1 MTQKV
6 SFHIDGMS
14 CQACAARI
22 ERVLSKKEAVST
34 AEVNYAGERATVSF
48 DETQTNPSQI
58 ADWIAAAGFQAAL
71 IEHNTLAPQAKTPF
85 PYLAALSWLI
95 LIPFLVGMIG
105 MAVGKHFLMMP
116 APIQFALATIVQFIS
131 GAVFYRGAFVALKNK
146 APNMDVLVALGTT
159 AVWAYSVFM
168 MVKGDW
174 HNVYFEAS
182 VMVIALVSLGKY
194 LELRVKRN
202 SLNSIAL
209 LTQLVPKEV
218 EVLRHN
224 EWQKMPLNQVRI
236 KDVLRAKQGEK
247 IAADGIVIEGE
258 AYCDESHLTGEA
270 NAVHKKNQTKV
281 FAGALLDN
289 GSISYRVEALGQ
301 ATLLGDMIKALD
313 DAQNSKAPVARLADI
328 VAAWFV
334 PIVIAVALLTFFIN
348 YSVSGSLNMALMRA
362 AAVLVIACPC
372 ALGLATPAAIMAGM
386 GVAARYGIL
395 FKDAAALETAGKID
409 TVVFDKTGTLTV
421 GKPQVVAFRQPEQG
435 FIYGENDFIQVAASI
450 EARVSHPLA
459 TAIVQ
464 YAKSKNLPF
473 LTVNNV
479 EVVSG
484 LGVKANVVNFGEVK
498 IGTPE
503 FCGFRLPENSDPMWQ
518 SSSIVGISMNNETAV
533 FAIADTLREDSTHAI
548 SRLQEKNIHTAL
560 FSGDKETAVTAIAN
574 ALNINQKQGRMLPRD
589 KAQAIIQLK
598 KQGHTVAMVGD
609 GINDA
614 AALAAADT
622 GFALKSGTDIAQHT
636 ANATLMN
643 GSANQVADAVIIAR
657 KTLATIR
664 QNLFFAFI
672 YNIIG
677 IPLAAIGILSPAIAG
692 AAMAAS
698 SISVLGNAVRLKRF
712 RVKYKTH

>member
-22 ERVLSKKEAVST
+22 EKVLSKKEAVSS
-34 AEVNYAGERATVSF
+34 AEVNYAGERASVSF
-48 DETQTNPSQI
+48 DETQTNPKQI
-58 ADWIAAAGFQAAL
+58 AEWIAAAGFQAAL
-71 IEHNTLAPQAKTPF
+71 IENNMLPENRTATPF
-85 PYLAALSWLI
+85 PYLSALSWLI
-95 LIPFLVGMIG
+95 LIPFLVGMAG
-105 MAVGKHFLMMP
+105 MAVGKHFLMMS
-116 APIQFALATIVQFIS
+116 APIQFALATIVQFGA

-159 AVWAYSVFM
+159 AVWAYSVLM

-174 HNVYFEAS
+174 RNVYFEAS

-218 EVLRHN
+218 EVFRHN
-224 EWQKMPLNQVRI
+224 EWRIMPLTDVRI
-236 KDVLRAKQGEK
+236 NDIVRAKQGEK
-247 IAADGIVIEGE
+247 IAADGVVVEGE
-258 AYCDESHLTGEA
+258 AYCDESHLTGEPQ
-270 NAVHKKNQTKV
+270 AVHKKNQAKV
-281 FAGALLDN
+281 FAGALVDN
-289 GSISYRVEALGQ
+289 GSVSYRVEALGN

-334 PIVIAVALLTFFIN
+334 PIVIAVATLTFFIN

-386 GVAARYGIL
+386 GVAAKYGIL

-435 FIYGENDFIQVAASI
+435 FIYSENDFIQVAASI

-484 LGVKANVVNFGEVK
+484 LGVKASVVNFGEVK

-503 FCGFRLPENSDPMWQ
+503 FCGFRLPESTEPIWQ
-518 SSSIVGISMNNETAV
+518 ASSIVGIAMNNETAI
-533 FAIADTLREDSTHAI
+533 FAIADALREDSKQAI
-548 SRLQEKNIHTAL
+548 SRLHDKNIHTAL
-560 FSGDKETAVTAIAN
+560 FSGDKESSVTAVAN
-574 ALNINQKQGRMLPRD
+574 ALNIQKKQGGMLPRN
-589 KAQAIIQLK
+589 KADAIIQLK

-614 AALAAADT
+614 AALTAADT

-643 GSANQVADAVIIAR
+643 GSANQVADAVMIAR
-657 KTLATIR
+657 RTLNTIR

-677 IPLAAIGILSPAIAG
+677 IPLAAVGILSPAIAG

-698 SISVLGNAVRLKRF
+698 SISVLGNAVRLKHF
-712 RVKYKTH
+712 RVK

>member
-1 MTQKV
+1 MSKKV
-6 SFHIDGMS
+6 FFHIDGMS

-22 ERVLSKKEAVST
+22 EKVLNKKEAIEI
-34 AEVNYAGERATVSF
+34 AEVNYAGERASVLF
-48 DETQTNPSQI
+48 DESSTTPDQI
-58 ADWIAAAGFQAAL
+58 ANWIAAAGFQAAL
-71 IEHNTLAPQAKTPF
+71 IEPHAPTPRPTTPF
-85 PYLAALSWLI
+85 PYLAALSWVI
-95 LIPFLVGMIG
+95 LIPFLIGMIG

-131 GAVFYRGAFVALKNK
+131 GAVFYKGAFVALKNK

-218 EVLRHN
+218 EVLRHK
-224 EWQKMPLNQVRI
+224 EWQKMPLNRVRMNDI
-236 KDVLRAKQGEK
+236 VRAKQGEK
-247 IAADGIVIEGE
+247 IAADGIVINGE
-258 AYCDESHLTGEA
+258 AWCDESHLTGEP
-270 NAVHKKNQTKV
+270 NAIHKKNQAKV
-281 FAGALLDN
+281 FAGAIVNN
-289 GSISYRVEALGQ
+289 GSVEYRVEALGQ
-301 ATLLGDMIKALD
+301 ATILGDMIKALD
-313 DAQNSKAPVARLADI
+313 DAQNSKAPVARLADK
-328 VAAWFV
+328 VAAVFV
-334 PIVIAVALLTFFIN
+334 PFVIAVALLTFFLN
-348 YSVSGSLNMALMRA
+348 YSFSGSLNVALMRA

-386 GVAARYGIL
+386 GVAAKYGIL
-395 FKDAAALETAGKID
+395 FKDAAAMETAGKID

-421 GKPQVVAFRQPEQG
+421 GKPQVVAFRQPEQA
-435 FIYGENDFIQVAASI
+435 FIYSENDFIQVAASI

-473 LTVNNV
+473 VTVDNI
-479 EVVSG
+479 EVVAG
-484 LGVKANVVNFGEVK
+484 QGVSASVVNFGEVK

-503 FCGFRLPENSDPMWQ
+503 FCGFTLPEISDSIWQ
-518 SSSIVGISMNNETAV
+518 TCSIVAISMHQEKAA
-533 FAIADTLREDSTHAI
+533 FAITDALREDSKEAI
-548 SRLQEKNIHTAL
+548 SRLQNKNIHTTL
-560 FSGDKETAVTAIAN
+560 FSGDKETAVAAVAN
-574 ALNINQKQGRMLPRD
+574 ILQIENSRGNMLPRD
-589 KAQAIIQLK
+589 KAQAIVNMK

-657 KTLATIR
+657 KTLNTIR

-698 SISVLGNAVRLKRF
+698 SISVLGNAVRLKKF
-712 RVKYKTH
+712 RVK

>member
-22 ERVLSKKEAVST
+22 ERVLSKKEAVSR
-34 AEVNYAGERATVSF
+34 AEVNYAGERASVCF
-48 DETQTNPSQI
+48 DDTQTNPKQI

-95 LIPFLVGMIG
+95 LIPFLIGMIG

-174 HNVYFEAS
+174 RNVYFEAS

-218 EVLRHN
+218 EVFRHN
-224 EWQKMPLNQVRI
+224 EWRIMPLTDVRI
-236 KDVLRAKQGEK
+236 KDIVRAKQGEK

-281 FAGALLDN
+281 FAGALVDN
-289 GSISYRVEALGQ
+289 GSVSYRVEALGN

-334 PIVIAVALLTFFIN
+334 PIVIAIAALTFFIN

-386 GVAARYGIL
+386 GVAAKYGIL

-435 FIYGENDFIQVAASI
+435 FIYSENDFIQVAASI
-450 EARVSHPLA
+450 ETRVSHPLA

-473 LTVNNV
+473 LTVNNL

-484 LGVKANVVNFGEVK
+484 LGVKASVVNFGEVK

-503 FCGFRLPENSDPMWQ
+503 ICGFRLPESTEPIWQ
-518 SSSIVGISMNNETAV
+518 ASSIVGIAMNNETAI
-533 FAIADTLREDSTHAI
+533 FAIADALRKDSKQAI
-548 SRLQEKNIHTAL
+548 SRLHDKNIHTAL
-560 FSGDKETAVTAIAN
+560 FSGDKESSVTSVAN
-574 ALNINQKQGRMLPRD
+574 ALNIQQKQGGMLPRN
-589 KAQAIIQLK
+589 KADAIIQLK

-614 AALAAADT
+614 AALTAADT

-643 GSANQVADAVIIAR
+643 GSANQVADAVMIAR
-657 KTLATIR
+657 RTLNTIR

-677 IPLAAIGILSPAIAG
+677 IPLAAVGILSPAIAG

-712 RVKYKTH
+712 RVK

>member
-1 MTQKV
+1 MKKA

-22 ERVLSKKEAVST
+22 EKVLKKKPAIAH

-48 DETQTNPSQI
+48 DETQTSSNQI
-58 ADWIAAAGFQAAL
+58 ENWIAAAGFQAAL
-71 IEHNTLAPQAKTPF
+71 IENNTSLNTQAKTPF
-85 PYLAALSWLI
+85 PYLSALSWLI
-95 LIPFLVGMIG
+95 LIPFLLGMFAMAIG
-105 MAVGKHFLMMP
+105 HHALMMP
-116 APIQFALATIVQFIS
+116 APIQFALATLVQFLS
-131 GAVFYRGAFVALKNK
+131 GVVFYKGAFLSLKNK
-146 APNMDVLVALGTT
+146 APNMDVLVATATT
-159 AVWAYSVFM
+159 SVWAYSVFM

-224 EWQKMPLNQVRI
+224 EWRIMPLNDIRVGDI
-236 KDVLRAKQGEK
+236 VRAKQGDK
-247 IAADGIVIEGE
+247 IAADGIVVEGE
-258 AYCDESHLTGEA
+258 CLCDESHLTGEA
-270 NAVHKKNQTKV
+270 HLIEKKNHEKV
-281 FAGALLDN
+281 FAGALVDN
-289 GSISYRVEALGQ
+289 GSISYRANALGS
-301 ATLLGDMIKALD
+301 ATILGDMIRALD
-313 DAQNSKAPVARLADI
+313 EAQNSKAPVARLADI

-334 PIVIAVALLTFFIN
+334 PFVIAVAVLAFFMN
-348 YSVSGSLNMALMRA
+348 YSISGSLNIALMRA

-386 GVAARYGIL
+386 GVAAKYGIL
-395 FKDAAALETAGKID
+395 FKDAATLETAGKID
-409 TVVFDKTGTLTV
+409 TVVFDKTGTLTM
-421 GKPQVVAFRQPEQG
+421 GKPQVVAVKLPEQA
-435 FIYGENDFIQVAASI
+435 FIYHKNDFIQAAASI

-459 TAIVQ
+459 SAIVSF
-464 YAKSKNLPF
+464 AKKQNLPF

-484 LGVKANVVNFGEVK
+484 EGVKASVVNFGEVK

-503 FCGFRLPENSDPMWQ
+503 FCGFTLPEMNEPVWQ
-518 SSSIVGISMNNETAV
+518 SSSIVAISIHNETAL
-533 FAIADTLREDSTHAI
+533 FAIADALREDSKHAI
-548 SRLQEKNIHTAL
+548 NRLKDKHIHTVL
-560 FSGDKETAVTAIAN
+560 LSGDKQSAVNAVAH
-574 ALNINQKQGRMLPRD
+574 ALNIEEAKGRMLPRD
-589 KAQAIIQLK
+589 KANIIMQMK
-598 KQGHTVAMVGD
+598 KQGRTVAMVGD

-614 AALAAADT
+614 AALTAADT
-622 GFALKSGTDIAQHT
+622 GFALKGGTDIAQNA

-643 GSANQVADAVIIAR
+643 GSANQVADAVIIAHR
-657 KTLATIR
+657 TLNTIR

-677 IPLAAIGILSPAIAG
+677 IPLAAFGILSPAIAG

-712 RVKYKTH
+712 RVK

>member
-22 ERVLSKKEAVST
+22 EKVLSKKEAVSR
-34 AEVNYAGERATVSF
+34 AEVNYAGERASVCF
-48 DETQTNPSQI
+48 DDTQTNPKQI
-58 ADWIAAAGFQAAL
+58 AEWIAAAGFQAAL
-71 IEHNTLAPQAKTPF
+71 IEHNTPTPQAKTPF
-85 PYLAALSWLI
+85 PYLSALSWLI
-95 LIPFLVGMIG
+95 LIPFLIGMIG

-116 APIQFALATIVQFIS
+116 APIQFALATIVQFGA

-159 AVWAYSVFM
+159 AVWAYSVLM

-174 HNVYFEAS
+174 RNVYFEAS

-218 EVLRHN
+218 EVFRHN
-224 EWQKMPLNQVRI
+224 EWRIMPLTDVRI
-236 KDVLRAKQGEK
+236 NDIVRAKQGEK
-247 IAADGIVIEGE
+247 IAADGQVVEGE
-258 AYCDESHLTGEA
+258 AYCDESHLTGEPQ
-270 NAVHKKNQTKV
+270 AVHKKNQAKV
-281 FAGALLDN
+281 FAGALVDN
-289 GSISYRVEALGQ
+289 GSVSYRVEALGN

-386 GVAARYGIL
+386 GVAAKYGIL

-435 FIYGENDFIQVAASI
+435 FIYSEDDFIQVAASI

-484 LGVKANVVNFGEVK
+484 LGVKASVVNFGEVK

-503 FCGFRLPENSDPMWQ
+503 FCGFRQPESTEPVWQ
-518 SSSIVGISMNNETAV
+518 SSSIVAINIHNEIAL
-533 FAIADTLREDSTHAI
+533 FAIADALREDSKQAI
-548 SRLQEKNIHTAL
+548 SRLHDKNIHTAL
-560 FSGDKETAVTAIAN
+560 FSGDKESSVTAVAN
-574 ALNINQKQGRMLPRD
+574 ALNIQKKQGGMLPRN
-589 KAQAIIQLK
+589 KADAIIQLK

-614 AALAAADT
+614 AALTAADT

-643 GSANQVADAVIIAR
+643 GSANQVADAVMIAR
-657 KTLATIR
+657 RTLATIR

-677 IPLAAIGILSPAIAG
+677 IPLAAVGILSPAIAG

-712 RVKYKTH
+712 RVK

>member
-22 ERVLSKKEAVST
+22 ERVLSKKEAVSR
-34 AEVNYAGERATVSF
+34 AEVNYAGERASVCF
-48 DETQTNPSQI
+48 DDTQTNPKQI

-95 LIPFLVGMIG
+95 LIPFLIGMIG

-174 HNVYFEAS
+174 RNVYFEAS

-218 EVLRHN
+218 EVFRHN
-224 EWQKMPLNQVRI
+224 EWRIMPLTDVRI
-236 KDVLRAKQGEK
+236 KDIVRAKQGEK

-281 FAGALLDN
+281 FAGALVDN
-289 GSISYRVEALGQ
+289 GSVSYRVEALGN

-334 PIVIAVALLTFFIN
+334 PIVIAIAALTFFIN

-386 GVAARYGIL
+386 GVAAKYGIL

-435 FIYGENDFIQVAASI
+435 FIYSENDFIQVAASI
-450 EARVSHPLA
+450 ETRVSHPLA

-473 LTVNNV
+473 LTVNNL

-484 LGVKANVVNFGEVK
+484 LGVKASVVNFGEVK

-503 FCGFRLPENSDPMWQ
+503 FCGFRLPESTEPIWQ
-518 SSSIVGISMNNETAV
+518 ASSIVGIAMNNETAI
-533 FAIADTLREDSTHAI
+533 FAIADALRKDSKQAI
-548 SRLQEKNIHTAL
+548 SRLHDKNIHTAL
-560 FSGDKETAVTAIAN
+560 FSGDKESSVTSVAN
-574 ALNINQKQGRMLPRD
+574 ALNIQQKQGGMLPRN
-589 KAQAIIQLK
+589 KADAIIQLK

-614 AALAAADT
+614 AALTAADT

-643 GSANQVADAVIIAR
+643 GSANQVADAVMIAR
-657 KTLATIR
+657 RTLNTIR

-677 IPLAAIGILSPAIAG
+677 IPLAAVGILSPAIAG

-712 RVKYKTH
+712 RVK